1 MISLIFYIAV
11 AICIIVLSKRE
22 QTICLLTI
30 EQFYDTIR
38 PKKLKHVENVKPI
51 EPVVEEVKA
60 GGDSL
65 R

>member
-1 MISLIFYIAV
+1 MVNKNTVVEEQKS
-11 AICIIVLSKRE
+11 IIVYDTVKVE
-22 QTICLLTI
+22 KII
-30 EQFYDTIR
+30 PVYDTIR

-51 EPVVEEVKA
+51 EQVVEEVKV